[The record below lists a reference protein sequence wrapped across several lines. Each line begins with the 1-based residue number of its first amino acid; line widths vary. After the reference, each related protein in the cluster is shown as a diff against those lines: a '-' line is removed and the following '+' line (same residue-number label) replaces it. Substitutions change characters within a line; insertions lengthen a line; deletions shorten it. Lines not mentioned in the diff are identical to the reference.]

1 MTKVGP
7 ALICVESTYR
17 SLHQRKLQAISISG
31 CSTWRNG
38 VCEPYMILHFILT
51 SLLIYLSDR
60 VNLAFSY
67 RSGSISRGFRGE
79 FRQWQIVPGIC
90 ESSPV
95 MANQFSVN
103 LYLSQPII
111 CLLHAFW
118 PFELFVAI
126 FPLMLCDMS
135 VHVGVVLQIFIS
147 RDGGNKNYAS
157 VLAPGQHEGI
167 G

>member
-1 MTKVGP
+1 
-7 ALICVESTYR
+7 
-17 SLHQRKLQAISISG
+17 
-31 CSTWRNG
+31 
-38 VCEPYMILHFILT
+38 MILDFILT

-111 CLLHAFW
+111 CLLHAF
-118 PFELFVAI
+118 
-126 FPLMLCDMS
+126 
-135 VHVGVVLQIFIS
+135 
-147 RDGGNKNYAS
+147 
-157 VLAPGQHEGI
+157 
-167 G
+167 